1 MKWYNRTLMRAT
13 ADRVV
18 IIAHRVVERLAAF
31 RFGHDGQAVTNPL
44 GTSTKQRRVALLK
57 SGNFT
62 RFATAHPGRLPY
74 RVELLERLG
83 YRLSWTDDHLNRRW
97 HGPWAQTWQMRSARR
112 RADVTLVMFESEGH
126 PAALLRSFAPARP
139 RRGRLV
145 IISCWLG
152 ELLRRASPTKL
163 ALYRRIYRGVD
174 LVTVFSENQATIL
187 TELLGL
193 PAHRVAV
200 VSFGVDIDELDRLDV
215 SEDGSV
221 LAVGRDLGRDWPT
234 LLAAVDG
241 TGWTVRVA
249 TRNHQIDGQRIPSEV
264 TLLGMV
270 PREEYL
276 RLLAAASV
284 VVIATHDVA
293 YPTGQSVLLEAMGL
307 GKACVVTETP
317 AMLDYAAPGVNCLTA
332 QPGEHDDLRAQV
344 QRLLDDSTLRHT
356 IGATAKERVHRSFTA
371 ASMWGQIAATL
382 DGLLDR
388 DGQVKW

>member
-1 MKWYNRTLMRAT
+1 MKWYNRMLMRAT

-18 IIAHRVVERLAAF
+18 IIAHRVVERLGAI
-31 RFGHDGQAVTNPL
+31 RFGHDEQAVTNPL

-62 RFATAHPGRLPY
+62 RAAAAHPGRLPY
-74 RVELLERLG
+74 RVELLERWG
-83 YRLSWTDDHLNRRW
+83 YRSSWTDDHLTRRW
-97 HGPWAQTWQMRSARR
+97 RGPWAQTWQTRSARR
-112 RADVTLVMFESEGH
+112 RADVTLAMFESEGH
-126 PAALLRSFAPARP
+126 PAALLRSFVPARL
-139 RRGRLV
+139 RRGHLV
-145 IISCWLG
+145 IVSCWLG

-174 LVTVFSENQATIL
+174 LVTVFSENQVAIL
-187 TELLGL
+187 AELLGL

-249 TRNHQIDGQRIPSEV
+249 TRAHQIDGQRIPPEV
-264 TLLGMV
+264 TLLGTV
-270 PREEYL
+270 SREEYL
-276 RLLAAASV
+276 NLLAAASV
-284 VVIATHDVA
+284 VVIATHELA
-293 YPTGQSVLLEAMGL
+293 YPTGQSVLLEAMAL
-307 GKACVVTETP
+307 GKACVVTQTP
-317 AMLDYAAPGVNCLTA
+317 AMLDYATPGVNCLTA
-332 QPGEHDDLRAQV
+332 RPGEHDDLRVQI
-344 QRLLDDSTLRHT
+344 QRLLDDSTLRRT

-388 DGQVKW
+388 DGVEPS